1 MILDIE
7 LVEEEAIELN
17 LELGTLIGDDARDHY
32 EGPYEATPKKN
43 DIQTLETNDKIMDN
57 DLTVLEIP
65 YSEVDNPEGGKTINI
80 AFEL

>member
-1 MILDIE
+1 MIIDIE
-7 LVEEEAIELN
+7 LVEDEIIELD
-17 LELGTLIGDDARDHY
+17 LELGTLIGDDMREHF
-32 EGPYEATPKKN
+32 EGPYVVTPKK
-43 DIQTLETNDKIMDN
+43 DIEQVLDTDEKVMDD